1 MANPIFSDAQRSEL
15 KSYQSLLMTQYPD
28 DSSQRKRLLEE
39 RKNKLKQD
47 NIVLDKQTTAA
58 NQPTKGG
65 EVVAK
70 TVEWVGDRLSG
81 AFGEGIGGMF
91 WKDDNQ
97 VIQINSSKCYAD
109 DYPRVEVMITEI

>member
-65 EVVAK
+65 QKVAAVADVIATAGDVLK
-70 TVEWVGDRLSG
+70 REWGDTLLGMLWRDE
-81 AFGEGIGGMF
+81 GEWHGGQ
-91 WKDDNQ
+91 KKVSDLYHSI
-97 VIQINSSKCYAD
+97 V
-109 DYPRVEVMITEI
+109 DYG